1 MGYSD
6 GRKQVE
12 RIMDLART
20 LERSSGIRVAVLAR
34 LYDVDQSR
42 LYSDLKI
49 LEKYY
54 LVEKRHGVY
63 SIRGQRELR
72 WPRITKGEARNLKLI
87 V

>member
-1 MGYSD
+1 MGYND

-12 RIMDLART
+12 RILDLART

-34 LYDVDQSR
+34 LYGVDQTR
-42 LYSDLKI
+42 IYSDLKI

-63 SIRGQRELR
+63 
-72 WPRITKGEARNLKLI
+72 RIQGNAS
-87 V
+87 